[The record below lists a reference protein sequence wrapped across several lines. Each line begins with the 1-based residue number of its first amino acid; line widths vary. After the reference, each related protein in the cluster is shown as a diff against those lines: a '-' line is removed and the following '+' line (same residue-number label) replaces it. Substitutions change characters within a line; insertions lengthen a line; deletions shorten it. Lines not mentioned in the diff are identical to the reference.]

1 MTPFQ
6 IPSDDLFLTPDIPAG
21 QLPPFLEQAISI
33 TSQPEMRDMLLLSS
47 LTACSYA
54 LPHLRMLHG
63 APQHTYYPNLMCL
76 VVAPPAAGKGVM
88 NNVRRLLAPI
98 HKRLE
103 MINRQATIP
112 ANCSSAAFTELLA
125 NNLGSAFMM
134 ETEMDVLSAT
144 WKNDYSNYSYLFRQA
159 FEHETISRARKAP
172 GGAGVNYIEVPNP
185 RLSVLLS
192 GTYNQLKPLIVS
204 RENGLASRF
213 ISYVVEDVAPFD
225 RQVFENGDHLL
236 PNGVQAVYDQLAQD
250 LLARWQH
257 LSALDHDILWSLTD
271 EQSAILGDLFEDAEN
286 LLFEGLK
293 MPVSFAANFKRLA
306 VSIKRIG
313 VILTALRIHIP
324 NSANETVWMNSR
336 ETVPPTL
343 VGRGGE
349 RSEGLDELHHDYES
363 LPSVLY
369 CSDDDFHTL
378 VTLAEKLLR
387 HAARVA
393 LALPE
398 EDNPLQATIRQRNTK
413 SAELLDL
420 LPGEFT
426 TAQAVELAA
435 SLGITDRTAKARLA
449 EAVENKSIRR
459 VKKGYYRK
467 N

>member
-1 MTPFQ
+1 
-6 IPSDDLFLTPDIPAG
+6 
-21 QLPPFLEQAISI
+21 
-33 TSQPEMRDMLLLSS
+33 
-47 LTACSYA
+47 
-54 LPHLRMLHG
+54 
-63 APQHTYYPNLMCL
+63 
-76 VVAPPAAGKGVM
+76 
-88 NNVRRLLAPI
+88 
-98 HKRLE
+98 

-250 LLARWQH
+250 LLARWQL

-313 VILTALRIHIP
+313 IILSALRLDIL
-324 NSANETVWMNSR
+324 NSSPKVGE
-336 ETVPPTL
+336 VPA
-343 VGRGGE
+343 RAE
-349 RSEGLDELHHDYES
+349 EYEAS
-363 LPSVLY
+363 SGKEPSNPSAPSVLY

-413 SAELLDL
+413 ASTLLSL
-420 LPGEFT
+420 LPNKFT
-426 TAQAVELAA
+426 TAQAVAIA
-435 SLGITDRTAKARLA
+435 QNNGIAERTAKQRLTD
-449 EAVENKSIRR
+449 AVKTGLLRHSQ
-459 VKKGYYRK
+459 KGKYSK
-467 N
+467 V